1 MHSLSDS
8 YSDEEPSIMAAEDI
22 NIVDLPEDKKI
33 ALLRQVIV
41 TLVGYVSRK

>member
-22 NIVDLPEDKKI
+22 NIVDLPENKKI
-33 ALLRQVIV
+33 ALLRQAIG
-41 TLVGYVSRK
+41 TLVGYEPRK